1 MAFSLFSRFFCS
13 FGSSSVSLS
22 LSCDDDDER
31 RQTAKM
37 VAESALCLAFDDA
50 DLPPSYGVL
59 TPASAMGAVL
69 RQRLHAKGILFSVQ
83 EH

>member
-1 MAFSLFSRFFCS
+1 MAFSLFSRFFCL

-22 LSCDDDDER
+22 LSCDDDDDER

-59 TPASAMGAVL
+59 TPASAVL